1 MCPLSP
7 EATTT
12 WNNVRNW
19 PRTYFDF
26 QLAELARVLGF
37 SPMGRKI
44 HPFPRAARILAL
56 CAFATAAA
64 LDDHYGS
71 HRGQPWGHATKKNG
85 SCNFAT
91 TVHKT
96 QFDPVTFAVAL
107 KHTVLYSM
115 YYLFNLSKEIK
126 CHMSELTV
134 SISAFKEPICVLIM
148 FFFQNWYRCADTSM
162 QVSYFWSTKNLL
174 DKYVFD

>member
-44 HPFPRAARILAL
+44 HPFPRAAL
-56 CAFATAAA
+56 CSCDAKAAAAA

-115 YYLFNLSKEIK
+115 YYLFNLLKEIK
-126 CHMSELTV
+126 CHMSALTV
-134 SISAFKEPICVLIM
+134 SISTFKNQYA
-148 FFFQNWYRCADTSM
+148 FFFQN
-162 QVSYFWSTKNLL
+162 
-174 DKYVFD
+174 

>member
-1 MCPLSP
+1 MGAC
-7 EATTT
+7 AT
-12 WNNVRNW
+12 
-19 PRTYFDF
+19 
-26 QLAELARVLGF
+26 A
-37 SPMGRKI
+37 
-44 HPFPRAARILAL
+44 
-56 CAFATAAA
+56 AAA

-107 KHTVLYSM
+107 KHTVLYTLQ
-115 YYLFNLSKEIK
+115 YYLFNLLKEII

-134 SISAFKEPICVLIM
+134 SISTFKEPMGALIV
-148 FFFQNWYRCADTSM
+148 FVFQN
-162 QVSYFWSTKNLL
+162 
-174 DKYVFD
+174 

>member
-44 HPFPRAARILAL
+44 HPFPRAAYACVL
-56 CAFATAAA
+56 CAAAAAA

-107 KHTVLYSM
+107 KHHTVLYSR
-115 YYLFNLSKEIK
+115 YYFAIYPINENWLSPELVDNCSNFSIGTFKGSTVLSCIFFLQIRMHLRNKQEI
-126 CHMSELTV
+126 
-134 SISAFKEPICVLIM
+134 
-148 FFFQNWYRCADTSM
+148 
-162 QVSYFWSTKNLL
+162 SYIPHFSSPQH
-174 DKYVFD
+174 